1 MSRKSQNNGKMPF
14 LIRRLSINKINKN
27 NLIGNEKNY
36 ISIGSLTPRF
46 NKIYSKYIKSKQRT
60 IYPNIS
66 SILNDY
72 RSEKLNKLSEQEAM
86 KEEIGEEIKKYK
98 DIHDILKRKGHS
110 IDKEKYFNNY
120 SRHNKKQLKENRGII
135 LDTFDRF
142 ENRIKTIQDTYSND
156 KEMMKIVSPYK
167 IFKINKNSLEERI
180 KNKLKNKTA
189 FYFNRKKM
197 IDLIDTTI
205 KEKPRTRDGKKI
217 KIKDCW
223 DYFHLKINSYCDM
236 ITDDSIRVKINGR
249 KTLDR
254 FNNSW
259 NKYKIIQKFKNPET
273 KKHIYED
280 I

>member
-1 MSRKSQNNGKMPF
+1 MSRKSQNNGKMPI

-98 DIHDILKRKGHS
+98 DMHDILKRKGHS

-120 SRHNKKQLKENRGII
+120 SKHNKKQLKENRGII

-142 ENRIKTIQDTYSND
+142 ENRINTIPDTYSND

-167 IFKINKNSLEERI
+167 IFKINKNFLEERI

-205 KEKPRTRDGKKI
+205 KEKPKTRDGKKI